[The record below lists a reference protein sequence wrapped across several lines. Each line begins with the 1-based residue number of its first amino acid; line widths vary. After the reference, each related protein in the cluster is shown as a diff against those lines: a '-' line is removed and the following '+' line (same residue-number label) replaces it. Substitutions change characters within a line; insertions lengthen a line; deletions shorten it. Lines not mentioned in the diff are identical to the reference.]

1 MNQKVVKLEI
11 KNRLHYFIEIES
23 VLGVKRDVL
32 LHFKIKNFDLE
43 NIFLKIL
50 DVKTA
55 LSPG

>member
-23 VLGVKRDVL
+23 VWGVKMDVL
-32 LHFKIKNFDLE
+32 LHLKIKNFELE
-43 NIFLKIL
+43 NIFLMIL